1 MNRYRSN
8 NYEARA
14 GGSEC
19 KWVSFRSEAYL
30 EMFLVISSCVV
41 QSSDEL
47 CLQFHNFMLL
57 STPPLHIFSDKN
69 MNDYQ
74 QYPMPHEGGGYSQTA
89 AVGAS
94 NRVRLAKEE
103 LICPLCMSFYK
114 NPRSLQCLHSYC
126 EECLVGLHGSSKC
139 NDTVQCP
146 ECRARTLLPGGGIQ
160 GKFCKLDSFH
170 SLRSYIL
177 ANELT
182 NVSMP

>member
-1 MNRYRSN
+1 ML
-8 NYEARA
+8 
-14 GGSEC
+14 
-19 KWVSFRSEAYL
+19 FT
-30 EMFLVISSCVV
+30 IS
-41 QSSDEL
+41 
-47 CLQFHNFMLL
+47 QFHAIIL
-57 STPPLHIFSDKN
+57 SDPLSSSLHIFSDKN

-74 QYPMPHEGGGYSQTA
+74 QYPVPHEGGGYSQTT

-139 NDTVQCP
+139 CDTVQCP

-160 GKFCKLDSFH
+160 GKFCKLDGFH
-170 SLRSYIL
+170 SLIL
-177 ANELT
+177 VYELT
-182 NVSMP
+182 LCQHAMKVYIVTDAGLLF